1 MELTRSEII
10 LILGLTALAFRA
22 VPQIYFVGTKIS
34 RGMGSVAALSFL
46 CASLRH
52 HFDDAVYER
61 RELRIG

>member
-10 LILGLTALAFRA
+10 LILGLTAFAFRI
-22 VPQIYFVGTKIS
+22 VPQIYFAGQKFPES
-34 RGMGSVAALSFL
+34 LGSVAALSFI

-52 HFDDAVYER
+52 HLDDAVYER